1 MTWFRRVQF
10 GSTVIVGLVVL
21 VGCTASAPA
30 PTPSSAPSPTPAF
43 TISWTGCSPWTQRR
57 GDAAGNAEV
66 QICATDYANHIGG
79 NNAAPDGVIV
89 ARMINRGPGVEARWG
104 LIPGVEY
111 FIAINRGGRYNIIE
125 MGNATPGAPRPN
137 RTGTYHV
144 CTGSQHTPQS
154 TASAK
159 FGTCSSVSAHLPGS
173 DAAMVGRGPSDLSN
187 PAPTLDPLDGP
198 AWITCDLG
206 CCTTGPV

>member
-1 MTWFRRVQF
+1 MILFRDIQY
-10 GSTVIVGLVVL
+10 GSTVLLGMVVL
-21 VGCTASAPA
+21 AGCTASAPA
-30 PTPSSAPSPTPAF
+30 PAPAPSPTPAF
-43 TISWTGCSPWTQRR
+43 TITWTGCSPWTPRR
-57 GDAAGNAEV
+57 GDTVGNAEV

-125 MGNATPGAPRPN
+125 MGNTSPGAPRPH
-137 RTGTYHV
+137 RTGAYHV

-154 TASAK
+154 EASAK
-159 FGTCSSVSAHLPGS
+159 FGTCSSVTVRLPGA
-173 DAAMVGRGPSDLSN
+173 DAATVGRGPSDVSHA
-187 PAPTLDPLDGP
+187 APTLDSFDGP

-206 CCTTGPV
+206 CCTTGL

>member
-1 MTWFRRVQF
+1 MTWFRRIQYA
-10 GSTVIVGLVVL
+10 STVIVGVVIL
-21 VGCTASAPA
+21 AGCPASAPA
-30 PTPSSAPSPTPAF
+30 PAPSPTPAF

-57 GDAAGNAEV
+57 GDAGGNAEV
-66 QICATDYANHIGG
+66 QICATDYANLIGG

-125 MGNATPGAPRPN
+125 MGNTSPGAPRPH
-137 RTGTYHV
+137 RTGAYHV
-144 CTGSQHTPQS
+144 CTGSEHTPQA

-159 FGTCSSVSAHLPGS
+159 FGNCSSVTHTQGS
-173 DAAMVGRGPSDLSN
+173 DAATAGRGPSEVSHAALALNSF
-187 PAPTLDPLDGP
+187 DGP

-206 CCTTGPV
+206 CCTTEVQ